1 MSRNSV
7 KSPFVPQL
15 KTTDIS
21 ALLKHFKQPFLR
33 TCTESMLIKLHV
45 LLNCFTLTQFI
56 THLIF
61 CKMKLKKEDNI
72 RQSKGKLRNIQQAD
86 TT

>member
-45 LLNCFTLTQFI
+45 FELFHFNTVYNTFNFLQNEV
-56 THLIF
+56 
-61 CKMKLKKEDNI
+61 KKR
-72 RQSKGKLRNIQQAD
+72 RQY
-86 TT
+86 